1 MAGSGQMPDWPGVPL
16 NVPRTGW
23 GKISDTQYADDG
35 KYGITEYV
43 YAADSGD
50 WVEAA
55 HPPGY
60 EDHDAYEIHGSATCA
75 EGDLVQWW
83 EGSLTDGTLVLFFE
97 QHTGSHNYPLELDP
111 DAITGDNETAAI
123 DDWDVTDQGE
133 NDGVEVKLTT
143 RVVYDDSASTPILYG
158 FHRTF
163 TYDSM
168 GHLAEI
174 SAETRYTIDEPEDC
188 P

>member
-111 DAITGDNETAAI
+111 DAKAIVSSGYATDPIMADHERHGFRGVAAKPYDI
-123 DDWDVTDQGE
+123 SQLG
-133 NDGVEVKLTT
+133 
-143 RVVYDDSASTPILYG
+143 RVL
-158 FHRTF
+158 HRVI
-163 TYDSM
+163 
-168 GHLAEI
+168 AE
-174 SAETRYTIDEPEDC
+174 ETR
-188 P
+188 